1 MKNKKWIIIGSIA
14 AVVLLLVIFFVSSY
28 NGFVNRQETV
38 EEKWSNIEVKLQKR
52 ADNIP
57 QLVEIVKDYTNYEQS
72 TLTAVTEARTAYQNA
87 NNINDKI
94 EAYEQMES
102 ATRIWVNAV
111 SEAYPELKA
120 NTQFTALADTVTSNE
135 NEIAYAR
142 KQYNES
148 VKDYNASI
156 RRFPGNIVA
165 GMFGFEKYQ
174 LFEMSS
180 YAAEVPSTSID

>member
-1 MKNKKWIIIGSIA
+1 MTKKAKIILGA
-14 AVVLLLVIFFVSSY
+14 VVAVVLLIVILFISSY
-28 NGFVNRQETV
+28 NGLVSKQATV
-38 EEKWSNIEVKLQKR
+38 EEKWSNIEVMLQKR

-57 QLVEIVKDYTNYEQS
+57 QLVEIVKDYTNYEQK

-111 SEAYPELKA
+111 SEAYPDLKA

-135 NEIAYAR
+135 NEISYAR
-142 KQYNES
+142 KLYNEA
-148 VKDYNASI
+148 VKDYNTSI
-156 RRFPGNIVA
+156 KKFPRNIVA
-165 GMFGFEKYQ
+165 GMFGFES
-174 LFEMSS
+174 FESFQMSS
-180 YAAEVPSTSID
+180 YASEVPSTSID